1 MHFKLQIEAEM
12 QRVAELSEQA
22 AHLQQTVSGQR
33 RQMGGLDAA
42 TKEEN
47 QVGSTLPSPLGEDQ
61 MAVSCSRNVT
71 MYSKANDLPPRAGS
85 GHG

>member
-1 MHFKLQIEAEM
+1 MLDMQIEGEM
-12 QRVAELSEQA
+12 QRVAKLAEQA

-47 QVGSTLPSPLGEDQ
+47 QVGLGAIWRCQE
-61 MAVSCSRNVT
+61 
-71 MYSKANDLPPRAGS
+71 L
-85 GHG
+85 

>member
-1 MHFKLQIEAEM
+1 M

-22 AHLQQTVSGQR
+22 ATLQQTVSGQR

-47 QVGSTLPSPLGEDQ
+47 QVGRSPVRFSPFKDPWMQ
-61 MAVSCSRNVT
+61 
-71 MYSKANDLPPRAGS
+71 
-85 GHG
+85 